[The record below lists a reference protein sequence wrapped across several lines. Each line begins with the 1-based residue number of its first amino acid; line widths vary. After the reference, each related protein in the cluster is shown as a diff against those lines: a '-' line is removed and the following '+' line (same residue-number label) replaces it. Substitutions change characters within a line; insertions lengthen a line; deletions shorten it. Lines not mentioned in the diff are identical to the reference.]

1 MKNKSKIYET
11 MHLSGYM
18 NDDNQIISSY
28 ELIPGDE

>member
-1 MKNKSKIYET
+1 MKNNDLVYET
-11 MHLSGYM
+11 MHVSGYM